1 MNNYKRPQQ
10 QRNTRPHPHHHKQP
24 YKHVTPESC
33 NFNFINELHDYM
45 ITTAFI
51 SNANSLKVN
60 FTSAQS
66 ENTKVS
72 ANVQPIVLAS
82 SSGGNSDS
90 SCSNALFVPN
100 HKDSLFWCMYV
111 ILNGFNKYELLNNQ
125 HFIVEQHEKIRAI
138 ELLRA
143 NKSVLKEHKIKPFSE
158 LENNLTNDLIDIK
171 TFFAIAIV
179 SKLNVI
185 YIHNRMY
192 FDFFYDN
199 ECNDAIV
206 HVIHQTDHFK
216 GNRFLNRKF
225 SYESSTFAQVVEKYH
240 ANYYRMLAIDKPIDT
255 FASYKVSELVDLCA
269 KLKIEL
275 PCISGGISGG
285 ISSSNTSTKKPT
297 KKEIYDLILAHVN

>member
-1 MNNYKRPQQ
+1 MNNNKRPQHRHARQ
-10 QRNTRPHPHHHKQP
+10 NNKQP
-24 YKHVTPESC
+24 PYKQRAHVTPESC

-51 SNANSLKVN
+51 FNANSLKVR

-66 ENTKVS
+66 ENMKVT
-72 ANVQPIVLAS
+72 ANAKPIVLDINGS
-82 SSGGNSDS
+82 SSTSTSSASDLYL
-90 SCSNALFVPN
+90 NALFVPS

-158 LENNLTNDLIDIK
+158 LENNLTNDFLDIK

-192 FDFFYDN
+192 FDFFYDSESNN
-199 ECNDAIV
+199 EIV

-216 GNRFLNRKF
+216 GDRFLNSKF
-225 SYESSTFAQVVEKYH
+225 SYESSTFAQVV
-240 ANYYRMLAIDKPIDT
+240 
-255 FASYKVSELVDLCA
+255 
-269 KLKIEL
+269 
-275 PCISGGISGG
+275 G
-285 ISSSNTSTKKPT
+285 
-297 KKEIYDLILAHVN
+297 

>member
-1 MNNYKRPQQ
+1 MNNNKRPQHRHAHQ
-10 QRNTRPHPHHHKQP
+10 NNKQP
-24 YKHVTPESC
+24 PYKQRAHVTPESC

-51 SNANSLKVN
+51 SNANSLKVR

-66 ENTKVS
+66 ENMKVT
-72 ANVQPIVLAS
+72 ANAKPIVLDINS
-82 SSGGNSDS
+82 SSSTSTSTSDL
-90 SCSNALFVPN
+90 CLNALFVPS

-158 LENNLTNDLIDIK
+158 LENNLTNDLLDIK

-192 FDFFYDN
+192 FDFFYDS

-206 HVIHQTDHFK
+206 HVIHKTDHFK
-216 GNRFLNRKF
+216 GDRFLNSKF
-225 SYESSTFAQVVEKYH
+225 SYESSTFAQVVAKYH

-269 KLKIEL
+269 KLKIEN
-275 PCISGGISGG
+275 
-285 ISSSNTSTKKPT
+285 SNTSTKKPT

>member
-1 MNNYKRPQQ
+1 MNNYKRHHPHQRQQ
-10 QRNTRPHPHHHKQP
+10 QHKQRA
-24 YKHVTPESC
+24 HVTPESC

-51 SNANSLKVN
+51 SNANSLKLQ
-60 FTSAQS
+60 FSSTTQS
-66 ENTKVS
+66 ENAKAP
-72 ANVQPIVLAS
+72 ANVLQVELAS
-82 SSGGNSDS
+82 NDSNSNS
-90 SCSNALFVPN
+90 TARFVPN
-100 HKDSLFWCMYV
+100 QKDSLFWCMYV

-125 HFIVEQHEKIRAI
+125 HFVVEQNEKIRAI

-158 LENNLTNDLIDIK
+158 LENNLTNDLLDIK

-199 ECNDAIV
+199 ESNDAIV

-216 GNRFLNRKF
+216 GDRFLNRKF
-225 SYESSTFAQVVEKYH
+225 SYESSSFAQVVSKYH
-240 ANYYRMLAIDKPIDT
+240 ANYHRMLAIDKPIDT
-255 FASYKVSELVDLCA
+255 IASYKVSELVDLCA
-269 KLKIEL
+269 KLNIDL
-275 PCISGGISGG
+275 PGTSASAST
-285 ISSSNTSTKKPT
+285 SSSTSGSTKKPT